1 MRERAACAAL
11 NLCTYR
17 YTAARSTRVE
27 RASSSNVQKSKKGSK
42 SNPGLFCF
50 GEFCF
55 TTEGNAYSK
64 RGKSCTPPRARGARG
79 ARARDTARRGVRGLN
94 TVRRARATH
103 TLYTLIRITYL
114 LNT

>member
-64 RGKSCTPPRARGARG
+64 RGKSCTPRARAARA
-79 ARARDTARRGVRGLN
+79 ARARETPRGAGSGD
-94 TVRRARATH
+94 
-103 TLYTLIRITYL
+103 
-114 LNT
+114 